1 MEWYLILILTL
12 ISLWCGILFA
22 EMYIHVFTIL
32 NLLNCR
38 SSLYVV
44 DVSLLPDIRVQI
56 FSHSVSCLF
65 ILSIVFFDA
74 QAFLILMKCNLFF
87 FCRLCFSLCFFLR
100 GKKCLLMKELL
111 MRQKRD
117 YVEWSK
123 SREMKNRL
131 F

>member
-1 MEWYLILILTL
+1 
-12 ISLWCGILFA
+12 
-22 EMYIHVFTIL
+22 MYIHVFTIL

-44 DVSLLPDIRVQI
+44 DVSLLPDILVQI

-87 FCRLCFSLCFFLR
+87 FCRLCFSLFFFKR
-100 GKKCLLMKELL
+100 KKMPFNEGTINETKE
-111 MRQKRD
+111 
-117 YVEWSK
+117 
-123 SREMKNRL
+123 RL
-131 F
+131 YRVVRV